1 MSDWEVILNEADW
14 LAQQL
19 RQRQVDLAEAEK
31 VGDYF
36 VSKKY
41 DETALLQFLD
51 LMAKRPPPR
60 SRRSQPYF
68 QNLHAIW
75 QTWRSRLTGPDKA
88 RAWGW
93 GVRVAKSMRNH

>member
-41 DETALLQFLD
+41 DETGLIHFLE

-60 SRRSQPYF
+60 SRRSQRHF
-68 QNLHAIW
+68 QNLYDLWQIW
-75 QTWRSRLTGPDKA
+75 PSRLTGPAKA

-93 GVRVAKSMRNH
+93 GVRVAKAMR